1 MAGRTVELKGV
12 GSIVIER
19 SKRAKRICISVH
31 PLKGVRVAVPYGVSF
46 DTAQAF
52 AETKMSWI
60 KKHLQK
66 VQKTIPIHISGIADK
81 NKAVEK
87 LINRLNE
94 LSTKHGLP
102 YNRAFI
108 RNQKTRWGSC
118 SAKNNIS
125 LNIKLSLLPNEFL
138 DYVLSH
144 ELVHTQIKNHSPK
157 FWKTLNGLVGDA
169 KKMDQGLNDYQLL

>member
-1 MAGRTVELKGV
+1 MTGRTVELKGA

-19 SKRAKRICISVH
+19 SKRARRISISVH
-31 PLKGVRVAVPYGVSF
+31 PLKGVRVAVPYSVSF
-46 DTAQAF
+46 DMAQAF
-52 AETKMSWI
+52 AESRMSWI

-66 VQKTIPIHISGIADK
+66 VQKTIPIHISGIVDK

-102 YNRAFI
+102 YNRVFV

-118 SAKNNIS
+118 SANNNIS

-138 DYVLSH
+138 DYVLLH

-169 KKMDQGLNDYQLL
+169 KKMDRGLNDYQLL